1 VLVPSVC
8 SHKGADKRSTIF
20 ISLHQSSSSSVFIFI
35 SLHLHQ
41 SSSSSVFI
49 FISLY
54 FSLHQ
59 LSESTSIPWFQPSP
73 LFFSILSS
81 MSFLDSGL
89 AVDLGPAN
97 PTKPTS
103 QEYGNHWISESAYN
117 MHTMPFFHS
126 MSRDSRTGKYQTA
139 SLSVGLLKSAAR
151 RPITIHDFRREGI
164 VKVNS
169 KLPILL
175 RLQLAK
181 YSRDTGYSTAQLM
194 RFTGNTDISN
204 VISVADNEQEYR
216 RSPAGDGNV
225 TSVKPTALTTEN
237 PGGSLSANSEEARV
251 ISIDED
257 SDMQSLTEGETE
269 GNIS

>member
-1 VLVPSVC
+1 
-8 SHKGADKRSTIF
+8 
-20 ISLHQSSSSSVFIFI
+20 
-35 SLHLHQ
+35 
-41 SSSSSVFI
+41 
-49 FISLY
+49 
-54 FSLHQ
+54 
-59 LSESTSIPWFQPSP
+59 
-73 LFFSILSS
+73 

-89 AVDLGPAN
+89 AMDLGPAN
-97 PTKPTS
+97 PTKSTS
-103 QEYGNHWISESAYN
+103 QEYDNHWISEWVYN
-117 MHTMPFFHS
+117 MHVMPIFHS

-151 RPITIHDFRREGI
+151 RPITIHDFRREGL
-164 VKVNS
+164 VKVDS

-181 YSRDTGYSTAQLM
+181 YSGDTGYSTAQLM
-194 RFTGNTDISN
+194 RFAGYTDVSN
-204 VISVADNEQEYR
+204 VISVADNKQEDR

-257 SDMQSLTEGETE
+257 SDMESLTTRVLKEYSLRRGHLPAIPSAPGPEDDYEGETE
-269 GNIS
+269 GSIS